1 MSFPLLSPGALPGE
15 TTLEIGA
22 GALNFLAML
31 ALYRAFAPS
40 GKASAR
46 ARAHAN
52 RRRELRTSLLAPKK
66 ATRQKKS
73 ITAVR
78 GMLERLKLTR
88 GEEVRKSAEQ
98 LAQAGWRGGDALTL
112 YLGVRI
118 ALPPVLAILAYVLA
132 PLVLVHAPAI
142 ERVLVGAAGIA
153 VGAFAPTLFVTNAA
167 QKRRQNI
174 QLGLPDALDLFVICT
189 EAGLGMDAA
198 VTRVAREIGPSG
210 PELADELALL
220 AIELG
225 FLPRRSDAL
234 ANFDK
239 RINLASI
246 RGLINALTQAE
257 RYGTPLAQSLRVLAA
272 EFRNARMMRAEEK
285 AARLPA
291 ILTVPMIMFILP
303 PLFVILIGPAIV
315 QVLEQFH
322 K

>member
-1 MSFPLLSPGALPGE
+1 MSFPSLPLGALLGE
-15 TTLEIGA
+15 TALEIGA

-31 ALYRAFAPS
+31 ALFRAFAPS
-40 GKASAR
+40 GKANAR
-46 ARAHAN
+46 ARAHAT
-52 RRRELRTSLLAPKK
+52 RRRELRTTLLAPKK
-66 ATRQKKS
+66 AARPKTS

-88 GEEVRKSAEQ
+88 GEEVRKSAEL
-98 LAQAGWRGGDALTL
+98 LAQAGWRGADALTL
-112 YLGVRI
+112 FLGVRM
-118 ALPPVLAILAYVLA
+118 ALPTALAILAYILA
-132 PLVLVHAPAI
+132 PLVLVHAPPFQRI
-142 ERVLVGAAGIA
+142 LVGAAGIA

-167 QKRRQNI
+167 QKRRQKI

-198 VTRVAREIGPSG
+198 VTRVAREIGPNG

-220 AIELG
+220 GIELG
-225 FLPRRSDAL
+225 FLPNRADAL
-234 ANFDK
+234 ASFDK
-239 RINLASI
+239 RINLPSI

-257 RYGTPLAQSLRVLAA
+257 RYGTPLAQSLRVLAS
-272 EFRNARMMRAEEK
+272 EFRNDRMMRAEEK

-291 ILTVPMIMFILP
+291 VLTVPMIIFILP

-315 QVLEQFH
+315 QVINQFP